1 MAEVASVSVM
11 SETTSF
17 YKYAAATQGFLLW
30 GGWGF
35 YVNSKISIRFG
46 ISAGLVQGIFSFVA
60 TLVVVYF
67 LTKLFNYFDRFLF
80 KMTLPT
86 CLMLAAL
93 FSFSVFAHTVA
104 QTPEILKT
112 ILPNL
117 VVSGLFCFFTT
128 YKLVNAKTR

>member
-1 MAEVASVSVM
+1 M

-17 YKYAAATQGFLLW
+17 YKYAAATQGLLLW

-35 YVNSKISIRFG
+35 YVNSKDSIRYG

-60 TLVVVYF
+60 TLIVVYF
-67 LTKLFNYFDRFLF
+67 LTKLFNYFDHFLL
-80 KMTLPT
+80 KITLPI
-86 CLMLAAL
+86 CLMLTALFL
-93 FSFSVFAHTVA
+93 FSFFAHSLA

-117 VVSGLFCFFTT
+117 VVAGLFCCFTI
-128 YKLVNAKTR
+128 YKLIRAKSD